1 MRITPSMTSENALY
15 NLQQGRSKLE
25 RLQEQ
30 ISSQVQYNR
39 PSDDPITT
47 RQLLDLDERLAQEDQ
62 YSSNIKKAKVWLNM
76 STSALQG
83 MDDTFT
89 QIKRAA
95 ATIANGSS
103 DPVDQASVV
112 SQLQEFK
119 KSLVDLGN
127 TQVGDQYLFA
137 GFKDDAPPFSQAA
150 NTYSGGATDVINTDI
165 ATNSKL
171 PLNMTGDK
179 LLTNVGAGG
188 INVLNEI
195 DNLITAIQTPPSGN
209 VAAIQA
215 ATKNIEAAATELKSS
230 ISSVAGRLMRVDNA
244 EKLIEQ
250 NRNTING
257 LVADIQGVDLI
268 KAGTELNLQ
277 KTGFQAAL
285 SATAQVT
292 QLSLLDYIR

>member
-1 MRITPSMTSENALY
+1 MRITPSMTSDNALY

-47 RQLLDLDERLAQEDQ
+47 RQLLGLDERLAQEDQ

-76 STSALQG
+76 SASALQG
-83 MDDTFT
+83 MDDTLA
-89 QIKRAA
+89 QVKRSA

-112 SQLQEFK
+112 AQLQEFK

-137 GFKDDAPPFSQAA
+137 GFKDDKPPFSQAA
-150 NTYSGGATDVINTDI
+150 NSYSGGTTDIINTDI

-171 PLNMTGDK
+171 PLNVTGDK

-188 INVLNEI
+188 INVLDEI

-209 VAAIQA
+209 VAAIQS
-215 ATKNIEAAATELKSS
+215 ATKNIETAATELKSS
-230 ISSVAGRLMRVDNA
+230 ISSVAGRQMRLDNA
-244 EKLIEQ
+244 QKLIEQ

-257 LVADIQGVDLI
+257 LVADVQGVDLI